1 MNNRLN
7 FKYPLFVF
15 FLAFVSLQYTYAG
28 TTSTSVQSAPSQE
41 LQHKHKPE
49 AEEQNQISHDS
60 IEELKSQIQKNP
72 QDIGKIIE
80 LASVF
85 YDKGDFE
92 KTTLLLWKQIDKIN
106 RAGFLLLSRAHE
118 QRKEY
123 SEMVRVLNILVA
135 KNEKDFEALT
145 QLGNAFSLQKKTK
158 DALENYKKAIEVNP
172 KFEAAY
178 QGVAN
183 LYEKRTPPN
192 LYELRILYQD
202 MIDNMGP
209 KGTYLQKL
217 CEINSRDDMAVEAS
231 IETCRK
237 ATVKDPHT
245 ADAFVNLG
253 NSLKASGKN
262 EEAIELLKKTAN
274 TFPKSEF
281 AQYSFAKVL
290 EGQKNSVEA
299 MKYYKA
305 GTDIDPKSARSW
317 LGLANSSFEVK
328 KYEVAFIGFKNACK
342 YDRKN
347 AVAFRKATTFLRNNK
362 VSEWI
367 GKYEAA
373 AESCSY

>member
-7 FKYPLFVF
+7 FKHPLLVF
-15 FLAFVSLQYTYAG
+15 FLSFVSLQYTYANG
-28 TTSTSVQSAPSQE
+28 TSTSVQRVPTQE
-41 LQHKHKPE
+41 IHHKNRPKSEDH
-49 AEEQNQISHDS
+49 NQKGHDS
-60 IEELKSQIQKNP
+60 IDDLKSQIQKNP

-80 LASVF
+80 LASAF

-92 KTTLLLWKQIDKIN
+92 KTTLLLWKQIDKID
-106 RAGFLLLSRAHE
+106 RSGFLLLTRAHE

-135 KNEKDFEALT
+135 KNEKDFEVLT

-172 KFEAAY
+172 KYEAAY
-178 QGVAN
+178 EGVAN
-183 LYEKRTPPN
+183 LYEKRAPPN

-202 MIDNMGP
+202 MIDNMGA
-209 KGTYLQKL
+209 KGAYLQKL
-217 CEINSRDDMAVEAS
+217 CEVNSRDDMAAEAS
-231 IETCRK
+231 IETCRN

-245 ADAFVNLG
+245 ANAFVNLG
-253 NSLKASGKN
+253 NNLKASGKN
-262 EEAIELLKKTAN
+262 EEAIELLKKTAS

-281 AQYSFAKVL
+281 AQFSYAKAL

-305 GTDIDPKSARSW
+305 GTDIDPTSSRSW
-317 LGLANSSFEVK
+317 LGLATSSFEVK
-328 KYEVAFIGFKNACK
+328 KYEVAFIGYKNACK

-362 VSEWI
+362 VSDWI